1 MNVERRQ
8 MPETAEFTRYGRDG
22 ARLTV
27 ERFGVEPS
35 SLFISGIHGDETDII
50 APLHRILAEKT
61 ATDPKLFS
69 SHLRVMEAHP
79 KALQQGTRKAGDID
93 LNRQFGGKNY
103 PDYPQAK
110 LLADC
115 LLEHK
120 SIDTIF
126 SFHEDLEEDRFY
138 FYYQTTRDDDGK
150 MDTVVDRLREN
161 LVNSVESM
169 GIPLY
174 NGIDDIDL
182 GYWVNR
188 GFCLVS
194 SDALHDKTFE
204 MWAVQK
210 ELHEHPSMKR
220 VILFEIPGKLPVD
233 RKEALM
239 RTIMDQFVEPLMAV
253 KNEAKQ

>member
-1 MNVERRQ
+1 

-27 ERFGVEPS
+27 ERFGLEPNT
-35 SLFISGIHGDETDII
+35 LFISGIHGDERDII

-61 ATDPKLFS
+61 ATDPRLFG

-120 SIDTIF
+120 SVDTIF

-138 FYYQTTRDDDGK
+138 FYYQTTRDDTGA
-150 MDTVVDRLREN
+150 MDPTIDALRER
-161 LVNSVESM
+161 LVTKVESM

-194 SDALHDKTFE
+194 SDALHDNTFE

-220 VILFEIPGKLPVD
+220 VILFEIPGKLPAE
-233 RKEALM
+233 RKEELI
-239 RTIMDQFVEPLMAV
+239 RTIVDEFVTPYLR
-253 KNEAKQ
+253 KNQT